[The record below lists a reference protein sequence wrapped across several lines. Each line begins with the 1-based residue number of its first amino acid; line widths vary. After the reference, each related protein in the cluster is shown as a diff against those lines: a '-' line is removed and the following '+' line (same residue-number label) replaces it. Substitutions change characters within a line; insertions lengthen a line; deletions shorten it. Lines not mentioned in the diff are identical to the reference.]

1 MDFAT
6 GLRRCG
12 ACTGGELGF
21 KLRFMERLA
30 SYNIVPAGPGD
41 AAALA
46 RVHVRSW
53 RETYAGLLPG
63 PFLAQMNAGV
73 YARRW
78 RRQLMSAE
86 PPEVVLCAEGA
97 GGLVGYCGGSAAGGS
112 AEVSTLYVIRPAQRR
127 GVGKRLL
134 SSAGKVLS
142 ARGARSM
149 HLWVLN
155 GNARARAFYEHL
167 GGTPAEERAVG
178 GWDGAYRETAYQWT
192 DIGRIAGAC

>member
-1 MDFAT
+1 
-6 GLRRCG
+6 
-12 ACTGGELGF
+12 
-21 KLRFMERLA
+21 MERVA
-30 SYNIVPAGPGD
+30 AYNIVPAGPGD

-86 PPEVVLCAEGA
+86 PSEVVLCAEGV
-97 GGLVGYCGGSAAGGS
+97 GGLVGYCGASPAGAS

-134 SSAGKVLS
+134 SSAAKVLQ
-142 ARGARSM
+142 AQGARSL

-155 GNARARAFYEHL
+155 DNAKARTFYEHL
-167 GGTPAEERAVG
+167 GGAAVEERTVG
-178 GWDGAYRETAYQWT
+178 GWEGAYRETAYHWA

>member
-1 MDFAT
+1 
-6 GLRRCG
+6 
-12 ACTGGELGF
+12 
-21 KLRFMERLA
+21 MERLA
-30 SYNIVPAGPGD
+30 AYNIVPAGPGD

-78 RRQLMSAE
+78 RRQLMLAE
-86 PPEVVLCAEGA
+86 PPELVLCAEGA
-97 GGLVGYCGGSAAGGS
+97 GGLVGYCGAAFSGHA

-127 GVGKRLL
+127 GLGKRLL
-134 SSAGKVLS
+134 SSAAKVM
-142 ARGARSM
+142 ADRGAASL

-155 GNARARAFYEHL
+155 GNARATAFYEHL
-167 GGTPAEERAVG
+167 GGKPVEERTVG
-178 GWDGAYRETAYQWT
+178 GWDGAFRETAYSWS
-192 DIGRIAGAC
+192 DIGLLAGSC

>member
-1 MDFAT
+1 
-6 GLRRCG
+6 
-12 ACTGGELGF
+12 
-21 KLRFMERLA
+21 MERLA

-63 PFLAQMNAGV
+63 AFLAQMNAGV

-97 GGLVGYCGGSAAGGS
+97 GGLVGYCGASVRDAS

-127 GVGKRLL
+127 GVGKRLI
-134 SSAGKVLS
+134 SSAGKVAA
-142 ARGARSM
+142 ARGATSM
-149 HLWVLN
+149 RLWVLN
-155 GNARARAFYEHL
+155 GNAKAKSFYEHL
-167 GGTPAEERAVG
+167 GGVAGEERTVG
-178 GWDGAYRETAYQWT
+178 GWDGAFRETLYHWR
-192 DIGRIAGAC
+192 DIDRIAGAC

>member
-1 MDFAT
+1 MT
-6 GLRRCG
+6 TLRRSG
-12 ACTGGELGF
+12 ACTARLAGF
-21 KLRFMERLA
+21 KLPFMERLA
-30 SYNIVPAGPGD
+30 AYNIVPAGPGD

-78 RRQLMSAE
+78 RRQLMLADS
-86 PPEVVLCAEGA
+86 PELVLCAEGA
-97 GGLVGYCGGSAAGGS
+97 GGLVGYCAATLVGQT

-134 SSAGKVLS
+134 GSAAKVMA
-142 ARGARSM
+142 ARGAPSL

-155 GNARARAFYEHL
+155 GNAKARDFYEHL
-167 GGTPAEERAVG
+167 GGKPVEERTVG
-178 GWDGAYRETAYQWT
+178 GWEGAYRETAYSWS
-192 DIGRIAGAC
+192 DIGLLAGSC

>member
-1 MDFAT
+1 MT
-6 GLRRCG
+6 KLRRSG
-12 ACTGGELGF
+12 ACTASPGGY
-21 KLRFMERLA
+21 KLHVMERLA
-30 SYNIVPAGPGD
+30 AYNIVPAGPGD

-78 RRQLMSAE
+78 RRQLMLAE
-86 PPEVVLCAEGA
+86 PPELVLCAEGA
-97 GGLVGYCGGSAAGGS
+97 GGLVGYCGASFNGAA

-127 GVGKRLL
+127 GLGKRLL
-134 SSAGKVLS
+134 GSAAKVMS
-142 ARGARSM
+142 ARGAGSL

-155 GNARARAFYEHL
+155 GNGKAREFYDHL
-167 GGTPAEERAVG
+167 GGKPVEERTVG
-178 GWDGAYRETAYQWT
+178 GWDGAFRETAYCWS
-192 DIGRIAGAC
+192 DIRALSGRC

>member
-1 MDFAT
+1 
-6 GLRRCG
+6 
-12 ACTGGELGF
+12 
-21 KLRFMERLA
+21 MERLA

-78 RRQLMSAE
+78 RRQLMMSDSAE
-86 PPEVVLCAEGA
+86 LVLCAEGA
-97 GGLVGYCGGSAAGGS
+97 GGLVGYCGANDVRPGE

-134 SSAGKVLS
+134 SSAAKVMAS
-142 ARGARSM
+142 RGSVSL

-155 GNARARAFYEHL
+155 GNAKARAFYEHL
-167 GGTPAEERAVG
+167 GGVAVEERAVS
-178 GWDGAYRETAYQWT
+178 GWDGGYRETAYRWS
-192 DIGRIAGAC
+192 DIRKLATACESA

>member
-1 MDFAT
+1 
-6 GLRRCG
+6 
-12 ACTGGELGF
+12 
-21 KLRFMERLA
+21 MERLA
-30 SYNIVPAGPGD
+30 AYNIVPAGPGD

-78 RRQLMSAE
+78 RRQLMAAE
-86 PPEVVLCAEGA
+86 PAELVLCAEGA
-97 GGLVGYCGGSAAGGS
+97 GGLVGYCGVSGSGMM

-134 SSAGKVLS
+134 ASAAKVMA
-142 ARGARSM
+142 ARGAVSL

-167 GGTPAEERAVG
+167 GGAPVEERTVG
-178 GWDGAYRETAYQWT
+178 GWDGAFRETAYSWP
-192 DIGRIAGAC
+192 DIKALCGAG